1 MGGAHSDTVR
11 LNMITLFILHFLLQI
26 ASSGRICGPHSKS
39 DINSIWFKED
49 CHDVYEDSLCGE
61 EALGERLYLGDD
73 GEGVCDC
80 DEGWIRYKE
89 KCYQEFTPAFCSG
102 ENEILRLNMTPDECY
117 NIYPEQLETC
127 LQGVIGRFS
136 CLENPCPQ
144 GLY

>member
-1 MGGAHSDTVR
+1 MLSV
-11 LNMITLFILHFLLQI
+11 LYLTLFLSLLPNSESVDSPLDQ
-26 ASSGRICGPHSKS
+26 CGL
-39 DINSIWFKED
+39 NSIWFEGE
-49 CHDVYEDSLCGE
+49 CHDVYADSLCGD

-89 KCYQEFTPAFCSG
+89 KCYQEFTPSFCSG

-144 GLY
+144 GLYPHA